1 MCFSLAW
8 VEQLCIYLIFVIGII
23 AIIRLLVPW
32 ALAQLGG
39 GGGIIAGIINIVL
52 WMVVAIFVV
61 YLVFALLACVVGG
74 GGLPLFPHH

>member
-8 VEQLCIYLIFVIGII
+8 IESLCIYLIFVIGIV
-23 AIIRLLVPW
+23 AIIRLVVPW
-32 ALAQLGG
+32 LLAQLGG

-61 YLVFALLACVVGG
+61 YLCFALLSCIGG